1 MSLSQVD
8 RAGKAQRGLM
18 SGWLKEL
25 VYVILVLC
33 AQNGGLSFLIFLSWN
48 NQSGTSIR
56 NRFTSDLLDFELV
69 S

>member
-1 MSLSQVD
+1 
-8 RAGKAQRGLM
+8 M

-25 VYVILVLC
+25 VYVIPVLC